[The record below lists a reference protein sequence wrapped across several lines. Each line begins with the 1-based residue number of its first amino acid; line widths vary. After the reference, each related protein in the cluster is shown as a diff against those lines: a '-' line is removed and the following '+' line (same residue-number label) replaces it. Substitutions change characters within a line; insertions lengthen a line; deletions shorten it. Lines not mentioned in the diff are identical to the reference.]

1 MKSTVGK
8 VSAIMILLTFM
19 LASVF
24 VLNIALAQNETN
36 ALENVTI
43 NETVDNGTAS
53 WDFVEEISLNETVE
67 NVTLIPNETSNET
80 SLSNFTNE
88 TDFTNETNITNE
100 TVFNETVDLD
110 VSLNDTDANET
121 NVTSNETNITIG
133 NITLNET
140 NTTNETLEENETL
153 DEITEPII
161 EPVAPT
167 FDVKLL
173 YPQKITRGENIKI
186 SADLT
191 SDSFAKNV
199 YMKWVLPDG
208 FEIISGNEIET
219 CGDLDSNISC
229 SSEIDVRTNLSVLGL
244 SEIKVVVSYEK

>member
-53 WDFVEEISLNETVE
+53 WDFVEGISLNETVE
-67 NVTLIPNETSNET
+67 NVTLIPNETSDET

-88 TDFTNETNITNE
+88 TVVKNETNITNE
-100 TVFNETVDLD
+100 TVFNETFE
-110 VSLNDTDANET
+110 LNITLNETEAKET
-121 NVTSNETNITIG
+121 NVTLS
-133 NITLNET
+133 ET
-140 NTTNETLEENETL
+140 NTTNETLENETLEENETL
-153 DEITEPII
+153 NETEPII

-173 YPQKITRGENIKI
+173 YPQKITRGEDIKI
-186 SADLT
+186 KADLT

-199 YMKWVLPDG
+199 YLKWVLPDG

-219 CGDLDSNISC
+219 CGNLDANISC
-229 SSEIDVRTNLSVLGL
+229 SSEIDVRTNLSLLGL